1 MRKLIVALALTAAAS
16 TAVAGGGHGH
26 RHGHGNVWGPL
37 IVGSVLGYAI
47 GSSHAH
53 ANVHVQ
59 VPNGGVYMQVPP
71 PVYSYPPVGYGT
83 PMGYGRPMEPVYKYE
98 SVFNPACNCY
108 VSHRVLIGYQ

>member
-47 GSSHAH
+47 GSAH
-53 ANVHVQ
+53 GHVNAHVHVPHGS
-59 VPNGGVYMQVPP
+59 VHMHVPP
-71 PVYSYPPVGYGT
+71 PVYSYPSHGYH
-83 PMGYGRPMEPVYKYE
+83 RPMEPVYKYE
-98 SVFNPACNCY
+98 SFFNPACNCY